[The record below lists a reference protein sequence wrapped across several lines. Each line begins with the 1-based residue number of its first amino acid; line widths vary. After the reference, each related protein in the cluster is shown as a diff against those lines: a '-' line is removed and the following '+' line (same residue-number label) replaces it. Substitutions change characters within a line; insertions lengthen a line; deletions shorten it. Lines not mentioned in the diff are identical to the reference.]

1 MSKRAVFREYFES
14 IIIAVILALFVKAF
28 VFQAFKIPTGSM
40 ENNLLVGDHLIVNK
54 FIYGPVYW
62 QFEKKILPIK
72 DIERGD
78 VIVFKYPEDP
88 RRDFVKRVIGVE
100 NDLVEIRERQVYIN
114 NQPIEEPYKVHKFPS
129 FRSSGDNYGPQRVL
143 PGHYFGLGDNR
154 DNSRDSRYW
163 GFIPRNLIKGKALLI
178 YWSYEAQPGAYLE
191 TSFKEKLK
199 NIFSTI
205 GHFFTRTRWKRTFKI
220 VR

>member
-1 MSKRAVFREYFES
+1 MKKSAIFREYFES
-14 IIIAVILALFVKAF
+14 IIIAVILALFVRTF
-28 VFQAFKIPTGSM
+28 VFEAMKIPTGSM
-40 ENNLLVGDHLIVNK
+40 EDNLLVGDHLIVNK
-54 FIYGPVYW
+54 FIYAPVYW
-62 QFEKKILPIK
+62 DFEKKFLPIK
-72 DIERGD
+72 EIERGD

-88 RRDFVKRVIGVE
+88 RRDFVKRVIGVG

-114 NQPIEEPYKVHKFPS
+114 NQSIEEPYKVHKFPS
-129 FRSSGDNYGPQRVL
+129 FRSSGDNYGPQRI
-143 PGHYFGLGDNR
+143 PPDHYFGLGDNR

-163 GFIPRNLIKGKALLI
+163 GFIPQKLIKGKPLLI

-205 GHFFTRTRWKRTFKI
+205 GHFFTRTRWRRTLKI